1 MKNNITNAVKVV
13 YALIIAAFLIMAVT
27 FGIDAFY
34 APPERSDPGQPPENL
49 IRPYPDIEPPAES
62 EEHEQWQ
69 ANREAYEAELA
80 EWNELNQ
87 QAWESHNDNM
97 ADHHQTIFFIAYPI
111 GLICII
117 MGLELKLRLD
127 ILKPGITIGGLGI
140 IIYAISQPDLN
151 NTARFIGVALGLVIL
166 IYIGYRTL
174 AERKNPTEES

>member
-1 MKNNITNAVKVV
+1 MV
-13 YALIIAAFLIMAVT
+13 YALIIAAFLIMSVS

-34 APPERSDPGQPPENL
+34 EPPELSDIGQPPEYL

-62 EEHEQWQ
+62 EDYAQLKAEQ
-69 ANREAYEAELA
+69 EASEAKWK

-87 QAWESHNDNM
+87 QAWETHNDNM
-97 ADHHQTIFFIAYPI
+97 VDHHQTIFFIAYPI
-111 GLICII
+111 GLLCII
-117 MGLELKLRLD
+117 LGLELKLRLD
-127 ILKPGITIGGLGI
+127 ILKPGMTIGGLGI

-174 AERKNPTEES
+174 AERKTTGEETQQK